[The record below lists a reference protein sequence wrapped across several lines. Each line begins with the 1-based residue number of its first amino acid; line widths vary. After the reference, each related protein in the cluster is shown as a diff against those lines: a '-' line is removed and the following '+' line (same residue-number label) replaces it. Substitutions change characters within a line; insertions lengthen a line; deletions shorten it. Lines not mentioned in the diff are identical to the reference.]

1 MIEKL
6 KWMKGMTLS
15 TLEKGYQFDVLE
27 VEGNQVTLFLH
38 QTGNEYIVFDK
49 ELKWAWDRL
58 KSSGR
63 ITRAEIY
70 DTGVRDSTYVVA
82 ILAQMEGVTV
92 TRKSVTLHYLK
103 P

>member
-15 TLEKGYQFDVLE
+15 TLEKEYQFDVLE
-27 VEGNQVTLFLH
+27 VEGNQVTLVLH

-49 ELKWAWDRL
+49 ELEWAWDRL

-82 ILAQMEGVTV
+82 ILGKWKGLLLQE
-92 TRKSVTLHYLK
+92 SQ
-103 P
+103 